1 MNYEEVM
8 NAVMEIIVKAQTE
21 LPPDVVSALKRAYES
36 EESEIAKRN
45 LEVILENIEIAKK
58 SKLPIC
64 QDTGIPFFFV
74 EIGRELSLDF
84 DIKKAIANA

>member
-1 MNYEEVM
+1 MNYKDVVE
-8 NAVMEIIVKAQTE
+8 AVCEIIIRAQTE
-21 LPPDVVSALKRAYES
+21 LPLDVVNAIRRAYES

-45 LEVILENIEIAKK
+45 LEVILDNIEIAKK
-58 SKLPIC
+58 SRLPIC

-84 DIKKAIANA
+84 EIGRAHV